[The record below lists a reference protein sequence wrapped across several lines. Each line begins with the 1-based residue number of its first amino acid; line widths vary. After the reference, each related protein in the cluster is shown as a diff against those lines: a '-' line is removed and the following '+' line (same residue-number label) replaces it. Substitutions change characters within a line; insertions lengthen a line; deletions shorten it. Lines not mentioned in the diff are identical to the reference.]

1 VRQGLLLPWAAD
13 SCPCVEKLRTVLP
26 LTVGIR
32 DGAVQLVLTHQRV
45 RWGGWG
51 HVLSGPAKSQLVH
64 EIDALGG
71 EMGKMA
77 DRCYLQ
83 RRVLNR
89 SKGPAVW
96 ALRAQTDKKEYC
108 EVMRKVR
115 GRPRRSS
122 ASASVSPRSA
132 HTDKKEYCEVMRKV
146 RGRPRR
152 SSASASVSPRSA
164 HTDKKEYCEVMRK
177 VRWRPRRA

>member
-1 VRQGLLLPWAAD
+1 MRSHLFSTRLSVRRSVRR
-13 SCPCVEKLRTVLP
+13 SC
-26 LTVGIR
+26 VG
-32 DGAVQLVLTHQRV
+32 
-45 RWGGWG
+45 WGGVIRPG
-51 HVLSGPAKSQLVH
+51 SGPAKSQLVH

-115 GRPRRSS
+115 VCFPLPQGAGQRRCRHCTRRSS
-122 ASASVSPRSA
+122 KPYRLGGYRCHQVSSRLDRSIGSIREDGA
-132 HTDKKEYCEVMRKV
+132 
-146 RGRPRR
+146 G
-152 SSASASVSPRSA
+152 
-164 HTDKKEYCEVMRK
+164 
-177 VRWRPRRA
+177 